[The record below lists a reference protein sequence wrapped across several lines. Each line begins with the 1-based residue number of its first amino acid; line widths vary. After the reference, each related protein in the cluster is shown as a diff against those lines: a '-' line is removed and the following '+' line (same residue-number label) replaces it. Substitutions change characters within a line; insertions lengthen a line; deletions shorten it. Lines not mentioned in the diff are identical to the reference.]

1 MELLQHIFLKK
12 EFFPDELP
20 VSVFTY
26 THFPGMHPEA
36 ENIREFWKIT
46 MTGSQPITLF
56 FYGQVHQLPPH
67 TVFLS
72 RPEDLTNIRTDS
84 PAEITNLLILGPF
97 MAKCAEHM
105 PDNIFFRALK
115 PESSGT
121 PRQLFRI
128 GATPGIR
135 SRIRRIRTELANTD
149 QCTPIVLQS
158 LLQILL
164 TDFCRQLDC
173 ETRKK
178 LAGDQIAEIN
188 QYLQDHF
195 REKITLQTL
204 ASHTGLSPNYLA
216 DKYKREMG
224 CTIGWALRKIR
235 ISHAEK
241 LLQEGIL
248 PHRQIRELCGF
259 PDSSSFYRTF
269 RKLKG
274 VTPEEWTAASKES
287 T

>member
-1 MELLQHIFLKK
+1 VIDGGEVIYESPQEKFRD
-12 EFFPDELP
+12 F
-20 VSVFTY
+20 
-26 THFPGMHPEA
+26 
-36 ENIREFWKIT
+36 
-46 MTGSQPITLF
+46 
-56 FYGQVHQLPPH
+56 
-67 TVFLS
+67 
-72 RPEDLTNIRTDS
+72 TDS
-84 PAEITNLLILGPF
+84 FSGSSGKVDYEITSGRVDEETGEIHSAAAITVNGLSYATADRGLHFAVFQKSTGDLLDECWL
-97 MAKCAEHM
+97 
-105 PDNIFFRALK
+105 NIFSRALK

-149 QCTPIVLQS
+149 QCTPVVLQS
-158 LLQILL
+158 LVQILL

-216 DKYKREMG
+216 DKYKREMD

-274 VTPEEWTAASKES
+274 VTPEEWAAASKES